1 MFNIDRAIIE
11 GIKNL
16 VIFGGGFK
24 EGLIIFSGIIIYSI
38 AAVKVE
44 GRNRKWLLNLQ

>member
-16 VIFGGGFK
+16 AMFGGGFK
-24 EGLIIFSGIIIYSI
+24 EGLIILSGIIIYSV
-38 AAVKVE
+38 AAVKCE
-44 GRNRKWLLNLQ
+44 GRNSK

>member
-1 MFNIDRAIIE
+1 MFNIDKAIIE

-16 VIFGGGFK
+16 AIFGGGFK
-24 EGLIIFSGIIIYSI
+24 EGLIIFSGIIIYAV

-44 GRNRKWLLNLQ
+44 RRNSK